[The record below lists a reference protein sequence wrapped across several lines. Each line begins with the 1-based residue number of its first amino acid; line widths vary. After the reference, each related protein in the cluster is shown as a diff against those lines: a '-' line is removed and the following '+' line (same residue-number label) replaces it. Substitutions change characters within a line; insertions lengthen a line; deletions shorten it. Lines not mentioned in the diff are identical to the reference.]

1 MNTEEFPDAYFI
13 SHLTGPMIQ
22 GHENSLIDSDE
33 CLYYGY
39 KFNTLQ
45 ILAVSRDYVNTVGID
60 NIEASDPEI
69 MVSDEDSP
77 PATGYNDEDS
87 PIIKETTEY
96 SIAGFSENGLILY
109 KSRFISEFDDGTPPE
124 IETFQKPDFQD
135 VRLTFEVVEPE
146 DPIVP
151 PPMPEPPV
159 EPEDPLEPVDP
170 DDQIELPP
178 MPEPEG
184 FVAKIICFFKSLFGG
199 SC

>member
-1 MNTEEFPDAYFI
+1 MKQTFIITITIALLVLQAVSADILPVGKKGYTRCTKIVNTEEFPDAYFI

-109 KSRFISEFDDGTPPE
+109 KSR
-124 IETFQKPDFQD
+124 
-135 VRLTFEVVEPE
+135 
-146 DPIVP
+146 
-151 PPMPEPPV
+151 
-159 EPEDPLEPVDP
+159 
-170 DDQIELPP
+170 
-178 MPEPEG
+178 
-184 FVAKIICFFKSLFGG
+184 
-199 SC
+199 